1 MTTDSEAN
9 PEQAKLWNG
18 PGARSWI
25 MAQTVLDQAFR
36 GFETLLA
43 EAAVSAGARAVLDIG
58 CGTGATTRA
67 IARALG
73 PGSRTL
79 GLDISAP
86 MIARATELAGAE
98 GSASQFHAGDAQ
110 THAFEPAAF
119 DLIVSRF
126 GVMFFSDPVAAFANL
141 RRAARPGG
149 TLTMISWRSMTE
161 NPFMTVAER
170 AAAPF
175 LPDLPPRPAGGPG
188 QFAFADQHHVH
199 GILEEAGWKDAAS
212 EVLDMPCAFPLSSL
226 DTYLGLMGP
235 VGQMLA
241 KADEVLQRQVI
252 GAIRT
257 AFDDYVEGPD
267 IRFTGACWLTRAEA

>member
-43 EAAVSAGARAVLDIG
+43 ETAVEANARAVLDIG

-86 MIARATELAGAE
+86 MIARASELAEAE
-98 GSASQFHAGDAQ
+98 GSASKFLAGDAQ
-110 THAFEPAAF
+110 THAFDPAAF

-141 RRAARPGG
+141 HRAAKPGG
-149 TLTMISWRSMTE
+149 KLTMISWRSMTE

-175 LPDLPPRPAGGPG
+175 LPDLPPRPASEPG

-212 EVLDMPCAFPLSSL
+212 EAIDMPCAFPVASL
-226 DTYLGLMGP
+226 DTYLSLMGP

-241 KADEVLQRQVI
+241 RADAALQQQVI

-257 AFDDYVEGPD
+257 AFDDYIEGPD
-267 IRFTGACWLTRAEA
+267 IRFTGACWFTRATA